1 MRGVRWRAAAT
12 RWLLL
17 LLARE
22 LGDRVGRRRQV
33 GGGHPGYQL
42 EQQMKVGRFGR
53 DHAVGGGEDGLRNPA
68 VGGRL
73 LRGVLQPVG
82 DAGQLERSAGDAGPA
97 RRPDASAGP
106 APVPRR
112 SPSATGPAAGS
123 SARRRRRPRSSPRRF
138 RSHAARSGPATA
150 GPAGAARISSLKST
164 FVVPDM
170 TGGPSSTDG
179 SRSSRARAPQQ
190 PENDSNLS
198 RLPWLVSAG
207 SDRRDHAGRGVVP
220 RPGDRGAGQHPWRR
234 RAGIGEE
241 APKEVRPGRPGCGYR
256 WSPAAVRCARR
267 RGGPRTESGTR
278 PSFPSLS

>member
-1 MRGVRWRAAAT
+1 MPEIHPLCHLGRFPLCHGCDSLHRRACRLPQPCAGDGWVAACGVRWRAAAT

-33 GGGHPGYQL
+33 GGG
-42 EQQMKVGRFGR
+42 
-53 DHAVGGGEDGLRNPA
+53 EDGLRNPA

-82 DAGQLERSAGDAGPA
+82 AAGQLERPAGDAGPA
-97 RRPDASAGP
+97 RRSDASAGP

-138 RSHAARSGPATA
+138 RHPRCAQRACHRRVGRRSAHQLVEVHVRRPGHDRRPIQHGRQQVEPGT
-150 GPAGAARISSLKST
+150 R
-164 FVVPDM
+164 
-170 TGGPSSTDG
+170 
-179 SRSSRARAPQQ
+179 PQQ

-198 RLPWLVSAG
+198 WLPWLVTTGSA
-207 SDRRDHAGRGVVP
+207 R
-220 RPGDRGAGQHPWRR
+220 
-234 RAGIGEE
+234 I
-241 APKEVRPGRPGCGYR
+241 
-256 WSPAAVRCARR
+256 AAITLARV
-267 RGGPRTESGTR
+267 
-278 PSFPSLS
+278 